1 MYRRHNILLTP
12 YKHDSAQ
19 CGVMKMSVWYAYRIN
34 GRTCKVTLN
43 SQIINKALKIFQP
56 YRSEFLHNLSV
67 QKSNIDIFL
76 SIFFNKLVL

>member
-19 CGVMKMSVWYAYRIN
+19 CGVMKMSMVAYRIN

-56 YRSEFLHNLSV
+56 YRSEFLHSLSV

-76 SIFFNKLVL
+76 SIFFNNLVL